1 MEIREELMNRL
12 NGMLE
17 EIEDYRILRL
27 ICLIIIT
34 LRLALY
40 DLDDAPLRPK
50 KRKRRAPRVKA
61 ES

>member
-27 ICLIIIT
+27 ICLIVIT
-34 LRLALY
+34 LRIALY